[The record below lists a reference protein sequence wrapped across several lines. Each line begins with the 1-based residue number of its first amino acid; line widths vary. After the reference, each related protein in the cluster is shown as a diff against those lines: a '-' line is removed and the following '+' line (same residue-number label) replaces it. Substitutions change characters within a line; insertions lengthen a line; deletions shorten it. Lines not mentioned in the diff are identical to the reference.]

1 MSDEEMENEDLP
13 EHEREKKPIDIEKID
28 MSDPITVVAETKKGQ
43 GKDFSFVLLTYE
55 GQLGLYKLD
64 YFKTENSSDKII

>member
-1 MSDEEMENEDLP
+1 MADEEMENEDLP

-43 GKDFSFVLLTYE
+43 GMDFILFTY
-55 GQLGLYKLD
+55 GGHSGLYKLD
-64 YFKTENSSDKII
+64 RFKILAIK